1 MDFTFI
7 FQILNTIIL
16 IAIPIVLI
24 KYISKYLKERKLQ
37 MKQLD
42 KVANDVS
49 RMALELQKLNS
60 KIKSE

>member
-1 MDFTFI
+1 MDFTFA
-7 FQILNTIIL
+7 FQILNTVIL

-49 RMALELQKLNS
+49 RMSIELQKLNS

>member
-1 MDFTFI
+1 MGFTFA
-7 FQILNTIIL
+7 FQILNIIIL

-49 RMALELQKLNS
+49 RMSIELQKLNS